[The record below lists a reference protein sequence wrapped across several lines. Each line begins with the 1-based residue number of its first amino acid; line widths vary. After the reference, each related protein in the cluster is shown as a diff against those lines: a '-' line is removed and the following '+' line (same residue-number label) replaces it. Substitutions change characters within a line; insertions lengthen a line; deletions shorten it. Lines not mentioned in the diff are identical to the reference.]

1 MSVNELVKKIYD
13 FDGNAEEWLGFEKE
27 VRNITKKFTEEELEE
42 LVQSEAMESLLMVC
56 DGIRYSMDNEH
67 EKEDEENENVKK

>member
-13 FDGNAEEWLGFEKE
+13 FEGNAEEWLEFEKE
-27 VRNITKKFTEEELEE
+27 VGDITKNFTEEELEE

-56 DGIRYSMDNEH
+56 DGIRYGANK
-67 EKEDEENENVKK
+67 EKR